1 MAYIGEVR
9 PAAFGVVPSGWALC
23 NGQLLS
29 IATFNLLY
37 QVIGTTYGGN
47 GTTTFAL
54 PDLRGRTPVGPG
66 QGPGLTNREAG
77 ESNGTEAHPL
87 EVSELPTHTHAV
99 RASTANGISDKP
111 GGNVPARDP
120 AAIPQHAAAANA
132 NLAANAVGD
141 AGGSQPH
148 NNMQP
153 YIVVSYIIALQGI
166 MPQP

>member
-9 PAAFGVVPSGWALC
+9 PAAFAVVPNGWALC
-23 NGQLLS
+23 NGQLLP
-29 IATFNLLY
+29 IAQFTALF
-37 QVIGTTYGGN
+37 QVIGTTFGGN

-66 QGPGLTNREAG
+66 QGPGLTNRVAG
-77 ESNGTEAHPL
+77 ESNGTEAHLL
-87 EVSELPTHTHAV
+87 EVAELPAHTHTL
-99 RASTANGISDKP
+99 RASTANGITDKP

-120 AAIPQHAAAANA
+120 AAIPQYAAAANA
-132 NLAANAVGD
+132 DLATNAVSD

-153 YIVVSYIIALQGI
+153 YIVVSYIIALQGVF
-166 MPQP
+166 PTP